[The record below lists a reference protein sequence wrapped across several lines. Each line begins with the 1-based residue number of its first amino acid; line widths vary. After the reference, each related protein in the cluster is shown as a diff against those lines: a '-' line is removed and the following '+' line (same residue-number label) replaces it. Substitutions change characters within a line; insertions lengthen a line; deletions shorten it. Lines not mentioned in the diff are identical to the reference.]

1 MDHGGSRPLELGG
14 PGMGPHPHP
23 HPHPHPF
30 GAMPPRHAPMVPPR
44 PMGQMELKPNFY
56 NPYHVKHR
64 RRTTKEQL
72 ALLEGTFKTTPKPS
86 SEVRKMLASKLCM
99 TAREVQI
106 WFQNRRAKQKNMMLR
121 ASTAARSGDSAS
133 STPPAAAATV
143 GSTGSSVGLAGAL
156 QPPTHPTAAAEAAIT
171 KHARAA
177 SADRPAT
184 RGSDAGSAARRHSD
198 IASLGFGAGLTAPA
212 GSSGAL
218 GWAEPSR
225 ATKKRDSGRFHTARV
240 HQEAFDGTNKL
251 PVKPDDLT
259 PTADEQFSMLDPTN
273 LPTFMMPSLPSSVP
287 PPLGSGL
294 WMPYG
299 AVPQPPSNLPAA
311 PQTDALALYNSL
323 LGITTPAPP
332 LPGFGV
338 PGGGGG
344 LPTGNTQLPEDFY
357 QSLQLLLSQQATTMA
372 PAAPKDSAALFMPAA
387 PLPQT
392 LPRSSEPS
400 LNADLF
406 AASAGGNTVL

>member
-1 MDHGGSRPLELGG
+1 MDHGSRPYEIA
-14 PGMGPHPHP
+14 PGMGP
-23 HPHPHPF
+23 PHPHPF
-30 GAMPPRHAPMVPPR
+30 GAMPARHAPMMPQR

-86 SEVRKMLASKLCM
+86 SEVRKALASKLCM

-121 ASTAARSGDSAS
+121 ASTAARSGESAS
-133 STPPAAAATV
+133 STPPAPAVGASSAGSLAA
-143 GSTGSSVGLAGAL
+143 
-156 QPPTHPTAAAEAAIT
+156 PPAHPMAAAEAAVT

-177 SADRPAT
+177 SADRPAA
-184 RGSDAGSAARRHSD
+184 RDAGPRRHSD
-198 IASLGFGAGLTAPA
+198 IASLGLGGAPTAQA
-212 GSSGAL
+212 GSNAAP

-225 ATKKRDSGRFHTARV
+225 LKKRDTGRFHTARV

-273 LPTFMMPSLPSSVP
+273 LPTFMMPTQPSM
-287 PPLGSGL
+287 PPLGTGL

-299 AVPQPPSNLPAA
+299 AAPQPPSNLPAA

-323 LGITTPAPP
+323 LGIATPAPP
-332 LPGFGV
+332 LPGFGA
-338 PGGGGG
+338 PGSGA
-344 LPTGNTQLPEDFY
+344 LPAGNLQLPEDFY
-357 QSLQLLLSQQATTMA
+357 QSLQLLLSQQST
-372 PAAPKDSAALFMPAA
+372 AAPKDSAALFMPAA
-387 PLPQT
+387 AAAAAPLPQA

>member
-1 MDHGGSRPLELGG
+1 MDHGSRPFEIP
-14 PGMGPHPHP
+14 PGMGP
-23 HPHPHPF
+23 PHPF
-30 GAMPPRHAPMVPPR
+30 GAMAPRPPMMPQR

-72 ALLEGTFKTTPKPS
+72 ALLEGTFKSTPKPS
-86 SEVRKMLASKLCM
+86 SEVRKALASKLCM

-121 ASTAARSGDSAS
+121 ASTAARSAESAS
-133 STPPAAAATV
+133 STPPAA
-143 GSTGSSVGLAGAL
+143 
-156 QPPTHPTAAAEAAIT
+156 PPTAAAAPVAPVP

-177 SADRPAT
+177 SADRPPA
-184 RGSDAGSAARRHSD
+184 RDAGPRRHSD
-198 IASLGFGAGLTAPA
+198 IASLGLGAAATAPA
-212 GSSGAL
+212 GSNAAP

-225 ATKKRDSGRFHTARV
+225 LKKRDTGRFHTARV

-273 LPTFMMPSLPSSVP
+273 LPTFMMPTQPSM

-299 AVPQPPSNLPAA
+299 APPPASLPAA

-323 LGITTPAPP
+323 LGMAAPAPP
-332 LPGFGV
+332 LPGFGSV
-338 PGGGGG
+338 PGSGA
-344 LPTGNTQLPEDFY
+344 LPASQLQIPDDFY
-357 QSLQLLLSQQATTMA
+357 QSLQMLLSQQSTT
-372 PAAPKDSAALFMPAA
+372 AAASKDSAALFMPAA
-387 PLPQT
+387 APLPQA

-400 LNADLF
+400 LNSDLF